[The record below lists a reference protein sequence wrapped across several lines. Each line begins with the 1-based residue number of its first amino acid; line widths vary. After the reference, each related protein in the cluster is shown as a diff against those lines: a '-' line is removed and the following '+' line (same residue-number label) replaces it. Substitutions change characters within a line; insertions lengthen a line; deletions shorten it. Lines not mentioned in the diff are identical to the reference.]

1 MSIENAKTLD
11 VYKDT
16 AHLYLINS
24 VEHDKTDP
32 VKAQKKREALENFI
46 KDSLSTIPQHSKV
59 LEIGSADGTNAKYI
73 ESLGYNVIA
82 SDTVDTFI
90 EALMGKGLK
99 AIKFNALEDDFPEKI
114 FAIFCQRVFVHFTK
128 EDTLKIIQKAYNSLE
143 NNGIFI
149 FNAINRE
156 TKSVDNE
163 WLDLEEYP
171 MGVKRYYNYFLK
183 EELDKMIKDT
193 NFQIQ
198 DFHTEGGKNHN
209 KWLVYVLKK

>member
-1 MSIENAKTLD
+1 
-11 VYKDT
+11 
-16 AHLYLINS
+16 
-24 VEHDKTDP
+24 
-32 VKAQKKREALENFI
+32 
-46 KDSLSTIPQHSKV
+46 
-59 LEIGSADGTNAKYI
+59 
-73 ESLGYNVIA
+73 
-82 SDTVDTFI
+82 
-90 EALMGKGLK
+90 MGKGLK
-99 AIKFNALEDDFPEKI
+99 AIKFNALEDDFPEKV
-114 FAIFCQRVFVHFTK
+114 FAIFCWRVFVHFTK
-128 EDTLKIIQKAYNSLE
+128 EDALKIIQKAYNSLE

-163 WLDLEEYP
+163 WLDLKDYP

-183 EELDKMIKDT
+183 EELDKMIKET